1 MTRIGARK
9 KVDSGYWSARLRF
22 ARGYHQSARDKLTLA
37 DEGADCAPVQ
47 SDAILAMIAYAHA
60 VTARKAGIVN
70 QRDHAGVTRLLRD
83 VLGNALPAEQEQRL
97 RRLVGQK
104 DDVQYGVHAVRYE
117 AASRAVEDLD
127 RFASWV
133 EESLR

>member
-1 MTRIGARK
+1 M
-9 KVDSGYWSARLRF
+9 
-22 ARGYHQSARDKLTLA
+22 
-37 DEGADCAPVQ
+37 
-47 SDAILAMIAYAHA
+47 
-60 VTARKAGIVN
+60 
-70 QRDHAGVTRLLRD
+70 TRLLRD

-104 DDVQYGVHAVRYE
+104 DDVRYGVHAVRYE